1 MKIFFLILIGLAVQ
15 ASDILTNYRENGISQ
30 IEIQMDYE
38 LGEREYWD
46 NLLKDKDTTF
56 GYIES
61 YKNLLICDKNQSTL
75 NLYSLNNEQNYKFKK
90 EYSAYTGKIKGDKY
104 KEGDLKTPIGIYN
117 ITKRLED
124 VDSFYGPMAFVTS
137 YPNIYDLY
145 RGKDGYGIWIHGLPT
160 KQKRDKF
167 TKGCIAIDN
176 PNIKCLN
183 ENININ
189 ETLLIINSSSMKKD
203 LEKITLAKI
212 LAQLYKWRNAWK
224 YNDID
229 TYLSFYDTNFVKFD
243 GMNYNKFSA
252 YKKRVFKKIEN
263 RIIIFSNI
271 NVIQYPDTKDIFQI
285 TFQEFYKSDTF
296 EFTGHKILIVKLDKF
311 DKIKILTEK

>member
-1 MKIFFLILIGLAVQ
+1 MEIIFLILIGLAVH

-30 IEIQMDYE
+30 IEMQMDHE
-38 LGEREYWD
+38 LGEKEYWD
-46 NLLKDKDTTF
+46 HLLKNKDTTY

-61 YKNLLICDKNQSTL
+61 YKNLLICDKSKSTL
-75 NLYSLNNEQNYKFKK
+75 NLYSLNNEKNYKFKK
-90 EYSAYTGKIKGDKY
+90 EYSAYTGKRKGDKY

-117 ITKRLED
+117 ITKRLKN

-137 YPNIYDLY
+137 YPNTYDIY
-145 RGKDGYGIWIHGLPT
+145 RGKNGHGIWIHGLPT

-189 ETLLIINSSSMKKD
+189 ETLLIINSSSIKKD

-212 LAQLYKWRNAWK
+212 LAQLYKWRYAWK

-229 TYLSFYDTNFVKFD
+229 SYLNFYDTNFVKSD

-252 YKKRVFKKIEN
+252 YKQRVFKKIEN

-296 EFTGHKILIVKLDKF
+296 EFAGQKVLIVKLDKSG
-311 DKIKILTEK
+311 KIKILTEK

>member
-1 MKIFFLILIGLAVQ
+1 MKIFFLILIGLAVH

-75 NLYSLNNEQNYKFKK
+75 NLYSLNNEQNNKFKK

-145 RGKDGYGIWIHGLPT
+145 RGKDGHGIWIHGLPT

-189 ETLLIINSSSMKKD
+189 ETLLIINSSSIKKD

-212 LAQLYKWRNAWK
+212 LAQLYKWRYAWK

-229 TYLSFYDTNFVKFD
+229 SYLNFYDTNFVKSD

-252 YKKRVFKKIEN
+252 YKQRVFKKIEN

-311 DKIKILTEK
+311 GKIKILTEK